1 MHTTDAIGSAA
12 RRPSDLLDSHA
23 PDAVPGVR
31 IHCGVDVVDVGDVR
45 EALERFGDR
54 YRCRIFTDR
63 EIADAC
69 APVRDV
75 EARSLAAR
83 FAAKEAFMK
92 ALQARDPVP
101 RWREIDVRRSDDGSC
116 SLHLHGRALEAARA
130 AGVRALTVSLT
141 HEGDAAVAF
150 VVALA

>member
-1 MHTTDAIGSAA
+1 M
-12 RRPSDLLDSHA
+12 
-23 PDAVPGVR
+23 PGIR

-54 YRCRIFTDR
+54 YRRRIFTDR

-83 FAAKEAFMK
+83 FAAKEAVMK
-92 ALQARDPVP
+92 ALKARDPAP
-101 RWREIDVRRSDDGSC
+101 RWREIDVRRSDDGS
-116 SLHLHGRALEAARA
+116 
-130 AGVRALTVSLT
+130 
-141 HEGDAAVAF
+141 
-150 VVALA
+150 